1 MEKYLEQWLDVL
13 QGMANDNT
21 YKLAWGRAIIESI
34 QLKNFNEYNDYY
46 TIPFDVISEKMLK
59 YYWNQIFFFQLR
71 QSPNIKKPPT
81 IYQITN
87 EMIHQ
92 YQLDKKTNI
101 PIWFDKAKVHF
112 LMNRNEYDKQI
123 AKISRTIRLDVCWRF
138 LNANHQQ
145 YPLYEL
151 NQEKTIVIFKKDN
164 FNILNEYG
172 LILIQII
179 NYRWAQLLEQFNRS
193 PRIVSKVKGSQEN
206 QIRRKSL
213 SRFKDLL
220 LKIYPDGV
228 VTDFYSGE
236 VLKSSEISVDHV
248 IPWSFIYN
256 DDLWNLVITS
266 KTANSQKSNN
276 IPTKEIIE
284 KLNERNRNL
293 VDFIELQS
301 EKDKFLQAINNDY
314 VTKYYLDLIS

>member
-34 QLKNFNEYNDYY
+34 QLRNFNEYNDYY
-46 TIPFDVISEKMLK
+46 TISFDEISEKMLK

-81 IYQITN
+81 IYRITY
-87 EMIHQ
+87 EMIQQ

-123 AKISRTIRLDVCWRF
+123 TKISRTIRQDVCWRF

-151 NQEKTIVIFKKDN
+151 NQEKTMVIFKKDN

-220 LKIYPDGV
+220 LKIYPDGM
-228 VTDFYSGE
+228 VTDFYSGK
-236 VLKSSEISVDHV
+236 VLNSSEISVDHV

-256 DDLWNLVITS
+256 DELWNLVITS
-266 KTANSQKSNN
+266 KTVNSQKSNN

-284 KLNERNRNL
+284 KLKARNRNL
-293 VDFIELQS
+293 IDFIEPQS